1 MMSAAVNLARDW
13 ARLGAMFNVAP
24 AARTPDLER
33 LLLRTARL
41 AGNNAPQ
48 WVMAITWLA
57 AYGELVARQRLA
69 RLAREEL
76 EAAHQPALGLMLET
90 VVQLAPRHECRFRAA
105 IAACAPAAHPGPLLD
120 IDRRNAALASLAE
133 REATALSKHWGV
145 WFGPVAL
152 KSDALRPAEWVAAH
166 NPALAL
172 RALTGGDLVASIMA
186 EARTCRGVFKSEVE
200 LARRCGASRPAI
212 REALQKLR
220 LGGYAKQARRGRANE
235 MHVKHPNAMT

>member
-1 MMSAAVNLARDW
+1 MMSATVNLARDW
-13 ARLGAMFNVAP
+13 ARLGAMFNVTPAP
-24 AARTPDLER
+24 RTPDLER
-33 LLLRTARL
+33 LILRTARL
-41 AGNNAPQ
+41 AGQSAPQ

-76 EAAHQPALGLMLET
+76 EAAHQPALGLMLDT
-90 VVQLAPRHECRFRAA
+90 VVELAPRHACRLRAA
-105 IAACAPAAHPGPLLD
+105 IDVCMPAGHPGPLLD

-133 REATALSKHWGV
+133 GEATALSKRWGV
-145 WFGPVAL
+145 WFGSVAM

-172 RALTGGDLVASIMA
+172 RALTGGDLVASILA
-186 EARTCRGVFKSEVE
+186 EARTCRGAFKSEVE

-220 LGGYAKQARRGRANE
+220 LGGYARQTRCGRANE
-235 MHVKHPNAMT
+235 IHIKQKTP